1 MIKFFNKYS
10 FQILGSFNPNMGN
23 SKYSKKTGTHTFLQ
37 IKIKKITH
45 MGRRWDTPQHFFSA
59 FIDELWKTQKI
70 RILQKGKK
78 IAGDII
84 ILHMCTKNDNH
95 MRYSS
100 WDTVQEKNFFLSFWV
115 IFDIYPPPPP
125 PSPPNNPENQNLE
138 KNEKSIYRCHHCK
151 LVQQKT
157 QSNDACLLRYGVW
170 QT

>member
-1 MIKFFNKYS
+1 MEFEKFNLIGHGHTESIRIFLNRIFQWETIITRNFIQIYFYGTQMIKFFNKYS

-115 IFDIYPPPPP
+115 IFDI
-125 PSPPNNPENQNLE
+125 
-138 KNEKSIYRCHHCK
+138 
-151 LVQQKT
+151 
-157 QSNDACLLRYGVW
+157 
-170 QT
+170 